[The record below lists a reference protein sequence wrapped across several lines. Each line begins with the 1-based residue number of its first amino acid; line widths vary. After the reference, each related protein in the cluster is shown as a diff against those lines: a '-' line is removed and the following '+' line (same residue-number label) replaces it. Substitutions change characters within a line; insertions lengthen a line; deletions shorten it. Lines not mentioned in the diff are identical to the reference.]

1 MEVKVNGEFIEL
13 GDSSPAITKKSIDI
27 NNPSTRFIDYT
38 NKFIIPYTVE
48 NARKLENPT
57 AIGSNNRAFDKLYD
71 ISINDV
77 FKIFEGKGFVESYA
91 NRKFGIQVVD
101 TSTDLFKALDKKL
114 NTINWDDSDTIL
126 TQAGITALETA
137 SVNSPWVWGKLCLHE
152 NALQINTDQ
161 TTGDARCKYSR
172 PSFYVQGLLSRAIT
186 AQGYTY
192 TASDINLAFSGFHTQ
207 FFFTSYQKTF
217 AATYNPAG
225 TLAITGLNTNDFAHA
240 DLTVISASIDIGIK
254 KQKFRIRG
262 TITSDTVMT
271 LVVKAT
277 DNVDPTKISESK
289 LQIGIGTQI
298 VDFTSSEFQSDDG
311 FTIDFRLDGT
321 GEVTIN
327 ALLYTLLLDKDFDLS
342 GNPFLGYKI
351 KVYDNL
357 PDLTY
362 LDLFRLICVVGNQY
376 QIVKPYPKSFEFG
389 SFANLN
395 KLNAVNWSDKFIQES
410 ESITANFAGLYQKN
424 FLKYE
429 NDITVNPELGWSSFQ
444 TDSERLEK
452 EGDYLVLKFGASN
465 DVAINGNS
473 IAQVPI
479 YNDTVRIPDQTV
491 NMRLFVVSGSRLEF
505 TPLLWANLSTAYYAN
520 YFNSLYRIRAIDG
533 EFNLSKL
540 DVLKW
545 TKKQLVYID
554 YFKTTFIVLEI
565 SNFIPGR
572 KTKVKLLA
580 YGR

>member
-207 FFFTSYQKTF
+207 FFVTSYQKTF